1 MPTIGEWARRIWYF
15 LNRRRFEREL
25 EREMASHRAQLHDS
39 GRFGSSLRL
48 REQSWDV
55 YATARVVMALTQAQ
69 LLADERRGMR
79 PAVILL
85 ASISL
90 LAIFQAAFG
99 LYAVLAHF
107 VSRRT
112 AEIGI
117 RAVLGA
123 TSRDVVR
130 LVAGQSL
137 VPVGIGLGIALG
149 LTPVAVGVMAQAG
162 LTAPIGAGEQIVMLI
177 PVLALLV
184 AAFAAACG
192 PALRATR
199 ISPSV
204 AVRAE

>member
-1 MPTIGEWARRIWYF
+1 
-15 LNRRRFEREL
+15 
-25 EREMASHRAQLHDS
+25 
-39 GRFGSSLRL
+39 
-48 REQSWDV
+48 
-55 YATARVVMALTQAQ
+55 
-69 LLADERRGMR
+69 
-79 PAVILL
+79 
-85 ASISL
+85 
-90 LAIFQAAFG
+90 
-99 LYAVLAHF
+99 
-107 VSRRT
+107 
-112 AEIGI
+112 
-117 RAVLGA
+117 VLGA
-123 TSRDVVR
+123 TPRDVVR